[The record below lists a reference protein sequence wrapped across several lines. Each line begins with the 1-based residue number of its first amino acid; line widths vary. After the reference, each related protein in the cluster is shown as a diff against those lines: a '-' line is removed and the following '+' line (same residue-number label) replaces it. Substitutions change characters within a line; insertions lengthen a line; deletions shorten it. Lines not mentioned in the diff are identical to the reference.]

1 MPAKTYRLIVLG
13 SAKVGKTSIIR
24 RFFYEEF
31 SDKYKETIEDLH
43 SRNFKIQGT
52 QLSLEILDTNFNF
65 PDMRKLA
72 VASAD
77 SFMLVFAVDDIQS
90 FKEVTAL
97 VLSEQ
102 ELLLN
107 VNMSELWTELCER
120 RTDIRQL
127 PIVIVG
133 NKSDLSS
140 KKVTILVKTFFS
152 FYILLYPSLCVM
164 RYERGDVYIFIP
176 PGTCAQANCSRGVVT
191 ENACTERR
199 LYQRVYMPINL
210 LPTLAPKSAADMDV
224 LKEHLKN
231 ETFPLWK
238 IETQAIITSSL
249 QIYEATATAWTSRLN
264 ANVRYVEASA
274 KTAQNVAS
282 IFKSLL
288 ELSDFSHIKV
298 HAGGLESST
307 HGSDQD
313 PLDSK
318 CQLSWPSSSSLV
330 TPMPDMELKRN
341 RSLRVKGACEKKLP
355 LERHTNDEEMTSL
368 QRSNSLIR
376 RTKHLSLRV
385 RAHGNRAVEG
395 TSDQEND
402 CKIT

>member
-90 FKEVTAL
+90 FKE
-97 VLSEQ
+97 
-102 ELLLN
+102 
-107 VNMSELWTELCER
+107 MSELWTELCER

-140 KKVTILVKTFFS
+140 KK
-152 FYILLYPSLCVM
+152 
-164 RYERGDVYIFIP
+164 
-176 PGTCAQANCSRGVVT
+176 
-191 ENACTERR
+191 
-199 LYQRVYMPINL
+199 
-210 LPTLAPKSAADMDV
+210 
-224 LKEHLKN
+224 
-231 ETFPLWK
+231 
-238 IETQAIITSSL
+238 
-249 QIYEATATAWTSRLN
+249 IYEATATAWTSRLN